1 MSEFPF
7 RIVGFDL
14 DGTLVDSN
22 RDLAPAINHAL
33 STVDRAA
40 IPPEATRKLIGGG
53 ARRMLERATELT
65 GGTLPDDAFEAAFGE
80 LLVHYEAH
88 IADNTVPYA
97 GCLDALD
104 ALLDRGCKLAVITNK
119 IEVYSR
125 KLLDALGM
133 TDRFAAILGGDTLG
147 PGRAKP
153 APDMIDTA
161 ILLCGGKRTVELQ
174 AEREALAPRDFGEG
188 MTIHPPQHADHELA
202 GFGECHA
209 CPPRGQILEHDR
221 TSAVGHDQPRR
232 HAQRQPRRA
241 APAEAALH
249 PYVPPHGLAD
259 TCSWLTSR

>member
-1 MSEFPF
+1 
-7 RIVGFDL
+7 
-14 DGTLVDSN
+14 
-22 RDLAPAINHAL
+22 
-33 STVDRAA
+33 
-40 IPPEATRKLIGGG
+40 
-53 ARRMLERATELT
+53 MLERATELT

-161 ILLCGGKRTVELQ
+161 ILLCGGG
-174 AEREALAPRDFGEG
+174 AFA
-188 MTIHPPQHADHELA
+188 M
-202 GFGECHA
+202 
-209 CPPRGQILEHDR
+209 
-221 TSAVGHDQPRR
+221 VGDSTYDV
-232 HAQRQPRRA
+232 RA
-241 APAEAALH
+241 ARNANVPVVALSFGYNDVPAAEL
-249 PYVPPHGLAD
+249 GAD
-259 TCSWLTSR
+259 AVIDRYDQLVDTLERL